1 MRAGLTPLRI
11 IGLGFL
17 LVVTGFVLAMLMVL
31 RLIEATFL
39 LSFLSYTASTVG
51 LFMGLI
57 GAAWYVK
64 LR

>member
-1 MRAGLTPLRI
+1 MKAVLSPLGI

-17 LVVTGFVLAMLMVL
+17 LVVLGFVLAMLMVL
-31 RLIEATFL
+31 QVVEATFL
-39 LSFLSYTASTVG
+39 LSFLSYTASTIG